1 MSDRHP
7 TDRALR
13 TRLRRLTEKG
23 LKAELAQVAPDGPTP
38 CTRRHRIIEDEIT
51 RRAFD
56 LGCQAARTEGQAAAR
71 AGHRLRDNPY
81 PARHAALFCAW
92 RQGFVAET
100 ERTGPQQV
108 AS

>member
-1 MSDRHP
+1 MTHAHP

-13 TRLRRLTEKG
+13 TRLRRLTDKG

-56 LGCQAARTEGQAAAR
+56 LGCQAAR

-92 RQGFVAET
+92 RQGFVAEA